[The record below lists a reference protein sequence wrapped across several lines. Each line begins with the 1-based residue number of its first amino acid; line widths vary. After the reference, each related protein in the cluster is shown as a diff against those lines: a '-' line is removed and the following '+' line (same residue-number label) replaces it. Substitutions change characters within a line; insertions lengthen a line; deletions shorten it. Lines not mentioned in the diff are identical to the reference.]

1 MRSVSGSHRRTSIRS
16 KGYDYLRPGVY
27 FVTVCVSHRDCLLGE
42 IIDGQMRI
50 NVTGQMVHSVWYEI
64 PKHYAGV
71 SLDAFVVMP
80 NHIHGLIVIDAVA
93 AGPRARPFPAR
104 GQPQGVAPT
113 MSLPDVVH
121 RFKSMTTT
129 FYRRAVIQKGLP
141 SPSGKLWQRNYY
153 EHIARNENELNRI
166 REYISTNPLRWE
178 SDPENPAAR
187 RNPEEEFPWE
197 MS

>member
-1 MRSVSGSHRRTSIRS
+1 
-16 KGYDYLRPGVY
+16 
-27 FVTVCVSHRDCLLGE
+27 
-42 IIDGQMRI
+42 
-50 NVTGQMVHSVWYEI
+50 
-64 PKHYAGV
+64 
-71 SLDAFVVMP
+71 
-80 NHIHGLIVIDAVA
+80 
-93 AGPRARPFPAR
+93 
-104 GQPQGVAPT
+104 
-113 MSLPDVVH
+113 
-121 RFKSMTTT
+121 MTTT